1 MQIDTTM
8 ATFGLVSV
16 VALNTLPI
24 FPYDG
29 ILAKKEI
36 SLHVRYDNAFVN
48 EVFSDNI
55 LLNLAYMGGKVG
67 RGDRVNWEEIRKP
80 QTFSFTLAPGETFA
94 FHEDVLEA
102 FSGKVGRTTN
112 AHFNYEDG
120 FRNSG
125 YLFGDGVCHLASLIY
140 WAAKETDLEVVV
152 PTNHDFREI
161 PQIPR
166 EYGVSIYFEPG
177 NKASNARQNL
187 YVTNNREKQITFTF
201 DYNGETLTAVVSEAT

>member
-1 MQIDTTM
+1 MQIDTVM
-8 ATFGLVSV
+8 ATFGLASV

-24 FPYDG
+24 FPHDG
-29 ILAKKEI
+29 VLAKKEI
-36 SLHVRYDNAFVN
+36 SLRVRYENTFIN

-55 LLNLAYMGGKVG
+55 LLNLAYMEGKAK
-67 RGDRVNWEEIRKP
+67 RGEAVNWEEVRKP
-80 QTFSFTLAPGETFA
+80 VQYRFTLAPGETFT

-102 FSGKVGRTTN
+102 FSGKIAKTTN

-140 WAAKETDLEVVV
+140 WVAKDAGLFAVA
-152 PTNHDFREI
+152 PTSHDFREI

-166 EYGVSIYFEPG
+166 EFGVSIYFDPG

-187 YVTNNREKQITFTF
+187 YVTNNREKPVTFTF
-201 DYNGETLTAVVSEAT
+201 DFNGETLTVVVSEAT